1 MESLHSPTEAQGSDL
16 AIGKASYDYIP
27 ALDGFRGVSILTLML
42 SHGGLGNI
50 VPGILALLTFFV
62 ISSFLIT
69 RQMIVEI
76 EKTGTMNLTTFYLRR
91 IFRLIPAL
99 VLFIIF
105 FTPIMY
111 HLGIPPTRMQ
121 VASVLFYFANYYQI
135 FVDYPIGNPFPIVWS
150 LSVEEHYYILLP
162 CCMLFFSRSLHR
174 IVPWLCAVLIGVLL
188 WRIKLYHSCLEDPA
202 WWVCGPAGSPRWKG
216 TDVMFDCVLYG
227 AVAALLLHYYNSPVR
242 RWCINRSA
250 FILSLTG
257 IGISLAIRSPAYR
270 ETFRF
275 TVQTFCVSIVV
286 LNILF
291 GRWSKPRDILSSKVL
306 IFVGQ
311 ISYSLYL
318 FHFGVLVTLMAIK
331 HEDRLHGADYLLY
344 ALGSPLLAIA
354 SYYLIERPMIALRK
368 KVGSHRT
375 EIVG

>member
-1 MESLHSPTEAQGSDL
+1 MESPSWPIEEKDSDL
-16 AIGKASYDYIP
+16 ARGKASYDYIP
-27 ALDGFRGVSILTLML
+27 ALDGFRGVAILTLML

-50 VPGILALLTFFV
+50 VPGVLALLTFFV

-76 EKTGTMNLTTFYLRR
+76 EKTGTMNLKNFYLRR

-111 HLGIPPTRMQ
+111 YLGIPPTLMQ
-121 VASVLFYFANYYQI
+121 VASVLFYFANYFQI
-135 FVDYPIGNPFPIVWS
+135 FIGYPVGNPFPIVWS

-162 CCMLFFSRSLHR
+162 CCMLFFSRNVRR
-174 IVPWLCAVLIGVLL
+174 ILPWLCAVLIGVLL
-188 WRIKLYHSCLEDPA
+188 WRIQLYHSCVADPA

-216 TDVMFDCVLYG
+216 TDVMLDCVLYG
-227 AVAALLLHYYNSPVR
+227 AVAALLLHYYNQPVR
-242 RWCINRSA
+242 RWCINRTA
-250 FILSLTG
+250 FVLSLAG

-275 TVQTFCVSIVV
+275 TVQTFCVSIMV

-291 GRWSKPRDILSSKVL
+291 GKWSGARDVLSSKFL

-318 FHFGVLVTLMAIK
+318 FHFGVLVTLMAFK
-331 HEDRLHGADYLLY
+331 HEDKLHGADFLLY
-344 ALGSPLLAIA
+344 ALGSPLLATI
-354 SYYLIERPMIALRK
+354 SYYLIERPMVAVRK
-368 KVGSHRT
+368 RFGSHRK
-375 EIVG
+375 EMVG

>member
-1 MESLHSPTEAQGSDL
+1 MESLSSPSEKKDSDL
-16 AIGKASYDYIP
+16 ARGKASYDYIP
-27 ALDGFRGVSILTLML
+27 ALDGFRGVAILTLML

-76 EKTGTMNLTTFYLRR
+76 EKTGTMNLKKFYLRR

-105 FTPIMY
+105 FAPIMY
-111 HLGIPPTRMQ
+111 YLGIPPTQMQ

-135 FVDYPIGNPFPIVWS
+135 FVGYPVGNPFPIVWS

-162 CCMLFFSRSLHR
+162 CCMMLFSRNLR
-174 IVPWLCAVLIGVLL
+174 QILPWLCAVLLGILL
-188 WRIKLYHSCLEDPA
+188 WRIVLYHSCLADPA

-216 TDVMFDCVLYG
+216 TDVMLDCVLYG
-227 AVAALLLHYYNSPVR
+227 AVAALLLHYHNGAVW
-242 RWCINRSA
+242 RWCINRPA
-250 FILSLTG
+250 FFLSVAG
-257 IGISLAIRSPAYR
+257 IFISLATRSPAFR

-275 TVQTFCVSIVV
+275 TVQTLCVSVMV

-291 GRWSKPRDILSSKVL
+291 GKWSTPRDILSSKFL
-306 IFVGQ
+306 IFIGQ

-318 FHFGVLVTLMAIK
+318 FHFGVMVTLTAFK
-331 HEDRLHGADYLLY
+331 HEDAMHGVDFLLY
-344 ALGSPLLAIA
+344 GLGAPVLATV
-354 SYYLIERPMIALRK
+354 SYYLIERPMIAIRK
-368 KVGSHRT
+368 KVGSHRK
-375 EIVG
+375 EMVG